1 MLADIDFVDDTSPL
15 YTVRWAWPLKNDT
28 IQLYTYAGR
37 SSSDIL
43 DSSVEW
49 RTESKALEKSRDMTM
64 TYGLAWSRLVIVWRR
79 EMTAEDV
86 EPVGRKAN

>member
-1 MLADIDFVDDTSPL
+1 
-15 YTVRWAWPLKNDT
+15 
-28 IQLYTYAGR
+28 LYTYAGR

-64 TYGLAWSRLVIVWRR
+64 CTQ
-79 EMTAEDV
+79 
-86 EPVGRKAN
+86 P

>member
-1 MLADIDFVDDTSPL
+1 MLAYIGFMVDITPL

-64 TYGLAWSRLVIVWRR
+64 TLGWPEADW
-79 EMTAEDV
+79 
-86 EPVGRKAN
+86 